1 MRMAVVFGM
10 NQVVSHGFGMF
21 LFAALV
27 PMMREAT
34 GLSYWHLAL
43 AGALTQLA
51 YLAGALTLGLLGARL
66 GTRRIALISGIV
78 SSSLLFSMPLL
89 REPAS
94 IIVALVCLA
103 ASAAMSWGAIVEI
116 ISRCAPLERRSTYL
130 SSASSGTAWGYGI
143 SGLVI
148 LWVVPRWGWE
158 SSWRLAGV
166 MGVVVLG
173 VTWYTLRHLH
183 EPQGQSSTG
192 AAQAIPVS
200 QLLRTLFTERTA
212 FFAVAICFL
221 VGFCTM
227 PFSNWLNT
235 YLEELGL
242 PAELGGYSWSTVG
255 VTGMVAGFITGKLA
269 DRKGHATALLLIFAA
284 FALGQLAFTYN
295 PADMVL
301 LASFGY
307 GLMYF
312 PMWGI
317 VAGWVNQQYSATATM
332 QISGIC
338 MVTFGLGGALG
349 NLVLGAI
356 RDASGLLQPGFLLL
370 SMVSL
375 VLLGLG
381 LHIRRSAG
389 ALSATVMQLKQ
400 TAESLL
406 PGDEPTERS

>member
-10 NQVVSHGFGMF
+10 NQVISHGFGMF

-27 PMMREAT
+27 PLMRDST

-43 AGALTQLA
+43 AGALTQIA
-51 YLAGALTLGLLGARL
+51 YLAGALFLGLIGPRL
-66 GTRRIALISGIV
+66 GTRAIALFSGAV
-78 SSSLLFSMPLL
+78 STSLLFSMPLL
-89 REPAS
+89 REPMN
-94 IIVALVCLA
+94 IIIALVCLA

-148 LWVVPRWGWE
+148 LWVVPMWGWE
-158 SSWRLAGV
+158 SSWRLAGAL
-166 MGVVVLG
+166 GALVLI
-173 VTWYTLRHLH
+173 VTWFMLRRLPEPELH
-183 EPQGQSSTG
+183 ALAPDQ
-192 AAQAIPVS
+192 QAIAIS
-200 QLLRTLFTERTA
+200 KLLRTLFTERTA
-212 FFAVAICFL
+212 FFACAICFL

-255 VTGMVAGFITGKLA
+255 VTGMVAGFVTGKLA
-269 DRKGHATALLLIFAA
+269 DIKGHATALLLIFGV
-284 FALGQLAFTYN
+284 FALGQLAFTYD
-295 PADMVL
+295 PAKMVL

-317 VAGWVNQQYSATATM
+317 VAGWVNQHYSATATM

-338 MVTFGLGGALG
+338 MVTFGMGGALG
-349 NLVLGAI
+349 NLLLGAI
-356 RDASGLLQPGFLLL
+356 RDISGYLQPGFMLL
-370 SMVSL
+370 SLVSL
-375 VLLGLG
+375 VLVGLG
-381 LHIRRSAG
+381 LHIRRSA
-389 ALSATVMQLKQ
+389 
-400 TAESLL
+400 LL
-406 PGDEPTERS
+406 VRV

>member
-27 PMMREAT
+27 PLMREST

-51 YLAGALTLGLLGARL
+51 YLGGALILGLIGPKL
-66 GTRRIALISGIV
+66 GTRKIALVSGAIST
-78 SSSLLFSMPLL
+78 SLLFSMPMLQQPL
-89 REPAS
+89 N
-94 IIVALVCLA
+94 IILALVVLA

-116 ISRCAPLERRSTYL
+116 ISRCAPQDRRSTYL

-143 SGLVI
+143 TGLVI
-148 LWVVPRWGWE
+148 LWIVPFWGWE
-158 SSWRLAGV
+158 SSWRLAGI
-166 MGVVVLG
+166 MGALVLG
-173 VTWYTLRHLH
+173 VTWYMLRTLPEPELH
-183 EPQGQSSTG
+183 
-192 AAQAIPVS
+192 AAGSGPAAIPVS
-200 QLLRTLFTERTA
+200 QLLKTLFTERTA
-212 FFAVAICFL
+212 FFACLICFL

-227 PFSNWLNT
+227 PFSTWLNT
-235 YLEELGL
+235 YLEELKL

-255 VTGMVAGFITGKLA
+255 ITGMVAGFVTGKLA
-269 DRKGHATALLLIFAA
+269 DRKGHATALLLIFAV
-284 FALGQLAFTYN
+284 FALGQLAFSYS
-295 PADMVL
+295 PAEMVL

-349 NLVLGAI
+349 NLLLGFI
-356 RDASGLLQPGFLLL
+356 RDVSGFLQPGFMLL
-370 SMVSL
+370 SMMSL

-381 LHIRRSAG
+381 LHIRRRAG
-389 ALSATVMQLKQ
+389 AVKVNDIAPSV
-400 TAESLL
+400 
-406 PGDEPTERS
+406 

>member
-27 PMMREAT
+27 PLMRDST

-51 YLAGALTLGLLGARL
+51 YLVGAMILGLIGPRL
-66 GTRRIALISGIV
+66 GTRKVALVSGTV
-78 SSSLLFSMPLL
+78 STSLLFSMPLL
-89 REPAS
+89 REPVT
-94 IIVALVCLA
+94 IITALIFMA

-116 ISRCAPLERRSTYL
+116 ISRCAPRERRSTYL

-148 LWVVPRWGWE
+148 LWIVPIWGWE
-158 SSWRLAGV
+158 SSWRLAGA
-166 MGVVVLG
+166 MGALVLV
-173 VTWYTLRHLH
+173 VTWLMLRKLQDPD
-183 EPQGQSSTG
+183 PQIAVSHDHSI
-192 AAQAIPVS
+192 AIS
-200 QLLRTLFTERTA
+200 KLLRTLFTERTA
-212 FFAVAICFL
+212 FFACAICFL

-242 PAELGGYSWSTVG
+242 PAELGGYSWTTVG
-255 VTGMVAGFITGKLA
+255 ITGMVAGFVTGKFA
-269 DRKGHATALLLIFAA
+269 DQKGHASALLLIFAV
-284 FALGQLAFTYN
+284 FAAGQLAFAFN
-295 PADMVL
+295 PAKMVL

-317 VAGWVNQQYSATATM
+317 VAGWVNQHYSATATM

-338 MVTFGLGGALG
+338 MVTFGLGGTLG
-349 NLVLGAI
+349 NLLLGTI
-356 RDASGLLQPGFLLL
+356 RDISGVLQPGFMLLAAVSLLL
-370 SMVSL
+370 V
-375 VLLGLG
+375 GLG
-381 LHIRRSAG
+381 LYIRRGTLGPVGVVA
-389 ALSATVMQLKQ
+389 Q
-400 TAESLL
+400 
-406 PGDEPTERS
+406 